1 MLSNIKAKIEEV
13 EDLSFAQFF
22 QEYVMTMQD
31 IIINKHIRAIASQV
45 KNIED
50 LTDVDNAVSVI
61 CENML
66 EETRND

>member
-31 IIINKHIRAIASQV
+31 IIINKHIRAIAAQV
-45 KNIED
+45 KNLDDVTE
-50 LTDVDNAVSVI
+50 VDNAVSAI
-61 CENML
+61 CGTML
-66 EETRND
+66 EETSND